1 MLIDTYFHLMWRYFM
16 VVIWVALGWSGD
28 VYFFC
33 LLYLALTQE
42 KIFICWDLWEGCV
55 APFWGF
61 GEKEKNISGV
71 NVLSIPVKI
80 SWVHLW
86 GNVGLWKK
94 IQLVNVK
101 WNYDNLKRGGLKRF
115 DPLYVQSYFF
125 FLII

>member
-33 LLYLALTQE
+33 LHYLALTQE
-42 KIFICWDLWEGCV
+42 KIFICWDLREGFV

-61 GEKEKNISGV
+61 GEKEKNSGV

-80 SWVHLW
+80 SWVHLILW

-94 IQLVNVK
+94 IQ
-101 WNYDNLKRGGLKRF
+101 
-115 DPLYVQSYFF
+115 
-125 FLII
+125 